1 MKPAI
6 LQSALPFTPWA
17 DTALRRMP
25 GIQPVAAGQWLQIDD
40 AYAAQLVEKRRLMT
54 TRPQDVLALDQGARG
69 AADELLLRVLDELR
83 NKDGFWVTADAVM
96 RPDGEQVALDYS
108 RPLQTLGQLVQEDF
122 CILQKQGDEHVLT
135 GALLCFP
142 ASWTLNEKFMQPL
155 TLIHVPVDSYDG
167 DMAKRVQRMF
177 DMVRPEQPL
186 WRANALFYVDPTL
199 YQPRSV
205 RDARVQD
212 RQAATYV
219 RSERQTILRLAKSDA
234 IVFSIHT
241 YLIRREDLNAD
252 QAAALK
258 ETSLDTS

>member
-1 MKPAI
+1 MTSAI
-6 LQSALPFTPWA
+6 LQSTLPYTPWL
-17 DTALRRMP
+17 DPALRRMP
-25 GIQPVAAGQWLQIDD
+25 GIQPVKTGEWLQFDE
-40 AYAAQLVEKRRLMT
+40 AYDAQLAEKKRLIAHN
-54 TRPQDVLALDQGARG
+54 PDDVLALDEGARD
-69 AADELLLRVLDELR
+69 AAKELLLQVVEALR
-83 NKDGFWVTADAVM
+83 GRDGFKVTAAAVT
-96 RPDGEQVALDYS
+96 RPDGGSIGLDFTQ
-108 RPLQTLGQLVQEDF
+108 PLLTLSQLVQEDF

-142 ASWTLNEKFMQPL
+142 ASWTLAEKFMQPL

-205 RDARVQD
+205 TDARVPD
-212 RQAATYV
+212 NQAANYI
-219 RSERQTILRLAKSDA
+219 RSERQTILRLPKSKA

-241 YLIRREDLNAD
+241 YLILHKNLTPD
-252 QAAALK
+252 QVAALVQSPI
-258 ETSLDTS
+258 ETT